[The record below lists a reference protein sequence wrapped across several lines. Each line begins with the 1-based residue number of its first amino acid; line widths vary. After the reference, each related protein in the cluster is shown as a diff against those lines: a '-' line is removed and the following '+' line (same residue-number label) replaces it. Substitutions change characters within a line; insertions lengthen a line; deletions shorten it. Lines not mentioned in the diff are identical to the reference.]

1 MPRHELSGL
10 FSTLRH
16 TAGGATLAVG
26 IISLVM
32 NLLMLAL
39 PIYSLQVFDRVLLS
53 RSGATLFYLTLIVVI
68 LITAYAFLEAIRLKF
83 LLRLG
88 NRFQLAFESRALDAC
103 VARSAKMSEPVTA
116 PLRDLSVVRNFV
128 ASPQGIV
135 ALIDT
140 PLALVFLVVVY
151 FIHPILAL
159 AMVVG
164 ILLLMAV
171 AVLTEWSTANSVKA
185 ANVSGNQAQAR
196 SGEIVRNAEL
206 VEAMGMREAILRYW
220 RQFSQ
225 ESLYHQSTSGD
236 RSALLT
242 AVGRWDRL
250 VIGIAMTG
258 LGAYL
263 AIEDR
268 ITVGGM
274 IAASLLAGRGLAPL
288 ESLIPLWRQLVS
300 VRNAWSQLNE
310 ALQQYPRPEG
320 SMSLPVPHGALSVEQ
335 VVYAPPGAEAPTV
348 KGVSLQLPAG
358 KQLGLVGPVSAG
370 KTTLAKL
377 ICGIWKPR
385 SGAVRLD
392 NADVYQWNRADF
404 GRHVGYLPQGAELFS
419 GTVRDNIARFT
430 DAPDEAVVEA
440 AQLAGVHD
448 MILRLPLGY
457 QTVIGGAGATL
468 SGGMRQRIGLARA
481 MFGSPKLVVLDE
493 PSANLDGDGE
503 LALLRALADMRT
515 RGVTV
520 ILVTHKISL
529 LKDVDLVGIV
539 VDGQLKSFGPRDEVM
554 KQNAPPASP
563 TPTAPIAPSAVSA
576 LRAI

>member
-1 MPRHELSGL
+1 MPRHESPGQFTSL

-16 TAGGATLAVG
+16 TAGSATLAVG
-26 IISLVM
+26 FISVVM
-32 NLLMLAL
+32 NLLMLAV

-53 RSGATLFYLTLIVVI
+53 RSAPTLFYLTLIVII

-88 NRFQLAFESRALDAC
+88 NRFQLAFEGRALDAC
-103 VARSAKMSEPVTA
+103 IARSARMSEPVTG

-135 ALIDT
+135 AVIDT

-151 FIHPILAL
+151 FIHPLLAL

-164 ILLLMAV
+164 ILLLMVV
-171 AVLTEWSTANSVKA
+171 AVLTEWSTARAVKA

-206 VEAMGMREAILRYW
+206 VEAMGMREAILKYW
-220 RQFSQ
+220 RQLNQ
-225 ESLYHQSTSGD
+225 ESLHHQSVSSD

-242 AVGRWDRL
+242 AIGRWDRL

-274 IAASLLAGRGLAPL
+274 IAASLLSGRGLAPL
-288 ESLIPLWRQLVS
+288 ESLIPLWRQLIG
-300 VRNAWSQLNE
+300 VRSAWSQLNE
-310 ALQQYPRPEG
+310 ALLQYPRPQG
-320 SMSLPVPHGALSVEQ
+320 SMNLPVPLGALSVEQ
-335 VVYAPPGAEAPTV
+335 VVYVPPGSEAPTL
-348 KGVSLQLPAG
+348 KGISLQLAAG
-358 KQLGLVGPVSAG
+358 RQLGLVGPVSAG

-392 NADVYQWNRADF
+392 NADVFQWNRADF

-419 GTVRDNIARFT
+419 GTVRDNIARFVE
-430 DAPDEAVVEA
+430 AADEAVVQA

-448 MILRLPLGY
+448 MILRLPQGY
-457 QTVIGGAGATL
+457 ETLIGGAGATL

-481 MFGSPKLVVLDE
+481 LFGSPKLVVLDE

-503 LALLRALADMRT
+503 QALLRALGELRAKGT
-515 RGVTV
+515 TV
-520 ILVTHKISL
+520 IVVTHKISL
-529 LKDVDLVGIV
+529 LKDVDLIGIV
-539 VDGQLKSFGPRDEVM
+539 VDGQLKAFGPRDEVM
-554 KQNAPPASP
+554 KQA
-563 TPTAPIAPSAVSA
+563 TAPSAPA

>member
-1 MPRHELSGL
+1 MPRHKLSGL
-10 FSTLRH
+10 FSTLRY
-16 TAGGATLAVG
+16 TAGSASLAVG
-26 IISLVM
+26 VISLVM

-53 RSGATLFYLTLIVVI
+53 RSGATLFYLTLIVII
-68 LITAYAFLEAIRLKF
+68 LVTAYAFLEAIRLKF

-88 NRFQLAFESRALDAC
+88 NRFQMAFEGRALDAC
-103 VARSAKMSEPVTA
+103 ISRSVKLSEPVTG
-116 PLRDLSVVRNFV
+116 PLRDLSIVRNFV

-135 ALIDT
+135 AVIDT

-151 FIHPILAL
+151 FIHPLLAA

-164 ILLLMAV
+164 ILLLMMV
-171 AVLTEWSTANSVKA
+171 ALLTEWSTSNAVKA
-185 ANVSGNQAQAR
+185 ANVAGNKAQAR

-206 VEAMGMREAILRYW
+206 VEAMGMREAILKYW
-220 RQFSQ
+220 QQFSQ
-225 ESLYHQSTSGD
+225 ESLHHQSVSGD

-242 AVGRWDRL
+242 AIGRWDRL

-288 ESLIPLWRQLVS
+288 ESLIPLWRQIVG
-300 VRNAWSQLNE
+300 VRSAWSQLSE
-310 ALQQYPRPEG
+310 ALAQYPRPENAMG
-320 SMSLPVPHGALSVEQ
+320 LPAPLGALSVEQ
-335 VVYAPPGAEAPTV
+335 VVYAPPGAEVPTL
-348 KGVSLQLPAG
+348 KGISLQLAPG

-419 GTVRDNIARFT
+419 GTVRDNIARFS

-448 MILRLPLGY
+448 LILRLPQGY
-457 QTVIGGAGATL
+457 ETVIGGAGATL

-503 LALLRALADMRT
+503 QALLRALADMRT
-515 RGVTV
+515 RGATV
-520 ILVTHKISL
+520 VIVTHKISL

-539 VDGQLKSFGPRDEVM
+539 VDGQLKSFGARDEVM
-554 KQNAPPASP
+554 KQNAPS
-563 TPTAPIAPSAVSA
+563 APSAPNAPSAVSA

>member
-1 MPRHELSGL
+1 MPRHKLSGL
-10 FSTLRH
+10 FSTLRY
-16 TAGGATLAVG
+16 TAGSASLAVG
-26 IISLVM
+26 VISLVM

-53 RSGATLFYLTLIVVI
+53 RSGATLFYLTLIVII
-68 LITAYAFLEAIRLKF
+68 LVTAYAFLEAIRLKF

-88 NRFQLAFESRALDAC
+88 NRFQMAFEGRALDAC
-103 VARSAKMSEPVTA
+103 ISRSVKLSEPVTG
-116 PLRDLSVVRNFV
+116 PLRDLSIVRNFV

-135 ALIDT
+135 AVIDT

-151 FIHPILAL
+151 FIHPLLAA

-164 ILLLMAV
+164 ILLLMMV
-171 AVLTEWSTANSVKA
+171 ALLTEWSTSNAVKA
-185 ANVSGNQAQAR
+185 ANVAGNKAQAR

-206 VEAMGMREAILRYW
+206 VEAMGMREAILKYW
-220 RQFSQ
+220 QQFSQ
-225 ESLYHQSTSGD
+225 ESLHHQSVSGD

-242 AVGRWDRL
+242 AIGRWDRL

-288 ESLIPLWRQLVS
+288 ESLIPLWRQIVG
-300 VRNAWSQLNE
+300 VRSAWSQLSE
-310 ALQQYPRPEG
+310 ALAQYPRPENAMG
-320 SMSLPVPHGALSVEQ
+320 LPAPLGALSVEQ
-335 VVYAPPGAEAPTV
+335 VVYAPPGAEVPTL
-348 KGVSLQLPAG
+348 KGISLQLAPG

-370 KTTLAKL
+370 KTTLTKL

-419 GTVRDNIARFT
+419 GTVRDNIARFS

-448 MILRLPLGY
+448 LILRLPQGY
-457 QTVIGGAGATL
+457 ETVIGGAGATL

-503 LALLRALADMRT
+503 QALLRALADMRT
-515 RGVTV
+515 RGATV
-520 ILVTHKISL
+520 VIVTHKISL

-539 VDGQLKSFGPRDEVM
+539 VDGQLKSFGARDEVM
-554 KQNAPPASP
+554 KQNAPS
-563 TPTAPIAPSAVSA
+563 APSAPNAPSAVSA

>member
-1 MPRHELSGL
+1 MQRHELSGL

-16 TAGGATLAVG
+16 TAGSATLAIG
-26 IISLVM
+26 LISLVM

-53 RSGATLFYLTLIVVI
+53 RSAPTLFYLTLIVVI

-88 NRFQLAFESRALDAC
+88 NRFQLAFEGRALDAC
-103 VARSAKMSEPVTA
+103 IARSAKMSEPVIA
-116 PLRDLSVVRNFV
+116 PLRDLSIVRNFV

-135 ALIDT
+135 AVIDT

-164 ILLLMAV
+164 ILLLMLV
-171 AVLTEWSTANSVKA
+171 AILTEWSTSNAVLA
-185 ANVSGNQAQAR
+185 AAIAGNQAQSR

-206 VEAMGMREAILRYW
+206 VEAMGMRNAILEYW
-220 RQFSQ
+220 RTFSQ
-225 ESLYHQSTSGD
+225 ESLHHQSVSGD
-236 RSALLT
+236 RSSVLT
-242 AVGRWDRL
+242 AIGRWDRL
-250 VIGIAMTG
+250 IIGIAMTG

-288 ESLIPLWRQLVS
+288 ESLIPLWRQLIG
-300 VRNAWSQLNE
+300 VRNAWSQLND
-310 ALQQYPRPEG
+310 ALLKFPRPEG
-320 SMSLPVPHGALSVEQ
+320 AMNLPEPLGSLSIEQ
-335 VVYAPPGAEAPTV
+335 LVYGPPGSEAPTL
-348 KGVSLQLPAG
+348 KGISFQLAAG

-392 NADVYQWNRADF
+392 NADVFQWNRASF

-419 GTVRDNIARFT
+419 GTIRDNIARFEK
-430 DAPDEAVVEA
+430 ASDEAVINA

-448 MILRLPLGY
+448 LILRLPLGY
-457 QTVIGGAGATL
+457 GTMIGGAGATL

-481 MFGSPKLVVLDE
+481 LFGTPTLVVLDE

-503 LALLRALADMRT
+503 QALLRALNELRAK
-515 RGVTV
+515 GITV
-520 ILVTHKISL
+520 IVVTHKISL
-529 LKDVDLVGIV
+529 LKDVDLIGIV
-539 VDGQLKSFGPRDEVM
+539 VDGQLKAFGPRDEVM
-554 KQNAPPASP
+554 KQASAPA
-563 TPTAPIAPSAVSA
+563 APA